1 MPASIPPHAARHT
14 LQKARSVNPTSYPP
28 ADGAFAADLVAGNDF
43 AVMERG
49 ICTGLRGTKWCGGPK
64 TGAY

>member
-1 MPASIPPHAARHT
+1 MPGLIAA
-14 LQKARSVNPTSYPP
+14 LAMCSEGDFARIELLPV
-28 ADGAFAADLVAGNDF
+28 ADGAFAAELGAGDDF

-49 ICTGLRGTKWCGGPK
+49 ICTGLRGAKWCGGPK